1 MYKRQD
7 WLPTLAELCELDM
20 PDTMI
25 EGKSLVPVLR
35 DPQAASVHGGVYHW
49 EFRGQWVA
57 RDGRWKLLGNPV
69 DKSAKAPL
77 GANDKLFLVDLEN
90 DPGELTNLA
99 SRYPQ
104 KVETLKQSYLTWK
117 NSF

>member
-1 MYKRQD
+1 
-7 WLPTLAELCELDM
+7 
-20 PDTMI
+20 MI

-35 DPQAASVHGGVYHW
+35 DPQAASVHDGVYHW